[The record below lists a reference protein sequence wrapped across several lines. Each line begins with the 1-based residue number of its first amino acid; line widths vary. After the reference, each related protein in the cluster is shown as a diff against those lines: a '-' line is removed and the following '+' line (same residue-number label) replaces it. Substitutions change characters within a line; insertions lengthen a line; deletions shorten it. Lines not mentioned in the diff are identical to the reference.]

1 MTAPQFR
8 PLKFGVTRV
17 NLRNGTDG
25 TRYLQAD
32 QDLQAFPDRLTDR
45 LQHWAQVKPEHSFM
59 ARRIQQADGTLGDW
73 QHISY
78 AQAWQTA
85 RNIAQG
91 LIDRGLNAERPVVIL
106 SENSL
111 EHALLALGC
120 LVAGVPYVP
129 TSPPYSL
136 VSVDYDKLKHV
147 LSTVTPGMV
156 FASDARYAKAIA
168 ATVSDDMEVVM
179 VEGDV
184 PGRSVTAFESL
195 CSQPATPA
203 VDAAMAATGPDTIA
217 KFLFTSGSTK
227 LPKAVINT
235 NRLWCANQQQM
246 AQSMPVLAEQELVL
260 VDWLPWNHTFGGNH
274 NFGMTVFHGGTL
286 YIDDGKPTPALM
298 HETLRNLREIAPTV
312 YFNVPTGFEAIAH
325 AMQTDDQLRKTLL
338 SRVQMFFYAGAALAQ
353 PIWDSLYA
361 SQEREVGE
369 RIVMGTGL
377 GMTES
382 GPFGIFVTNPFV
394 QAGDLGVPTPGLEL
408 KLVNMQGKTEVRY
421 RGPNITPGYWRN
433 PEETASAFDEEG
445 FFKTGDAVQW
455 IDETDVHLGL
465 KFDGRIAEDFKLATG
480 TFVSVGPLRAKIIA
494 AGAPFIQDA
503 VLTGINLKEV
513 GAMIFPTPAVR
524 ALSGLPA
531 DAPLAD
537 VLASAPVLAKFQDI
551 VNTLAQTST
560 GSANRIA
567 RLCLLSEPP
576 TIDKG
581 EITDKGSINQRSVL
595 THRADTVAAL
605 HADTLH
611 DIKEEK
617 MASKGFF
624 NAFADVW
631 MHDGVR
637 TPMVDYCGSLGHISP
652 TDLGIKAA
660 REALKRAGIAA
671 SEIGSVITGNMAPG
685 DFDQFVLPRHIGLYA
700 GVPQE
705 VPAIMVQRI
714 CGTGFELF
722 RQAGEQIE
730 AGVCEA
736 ALVVGTESM
745 TRNPIAAFDHRTGF
759 KLGAPVGFKD
769 FMWEALKDPA
779 AGINMIQTAENLA
792 KKYSITREE
801 VDQFASDS
809 FAKAVA
815 AQAEGFHAGEIV
827 PVVTEK
833 FELEG
838 YVSR

>member
-1 MTAPQFR
+1 MTSPQFR

-17 NLRNGTDG
+17 QLRDGVAGTHYM
-25 TRYLQAD
+25 TAEQPLQPYAE
-32 QDLQAFPDRLTDR
+32 RMTDR
-45 LQHWAQVKPEHSFM
+45 LQHWATTKPNHSFM
-59 ARRIQQADGTLGDW
+59 ARRTKLADGTLGEW
-73 QHISY
+73 RHITY
-78 AQAWQTA
+78 AQAWQSA
-85 RNIAQG
+85 RNIAQS

-111 EHALLALGC
+111 EHALLALGAM
-120 LVAGVPYVP
+120 VAGVPFVP

-147 LSTVTPGMV
+147 LKTVTPGLV

-168 ATVSDDMEVVM
+168 ATVDASMEVVL
-179 VEGDV
+179 VEGDIE
-184 PGRSVTAFESL
+184 GRSVTRFDSL
-195 CSQPATPA
+195 CATPATPA
-203 VDAAMAATGPDTIA
+203 VDAAIQATGPDTIV

-235 NRLWCANQQQM
+235 QRLWCANQQQM
-246 AQSMPVLAEQELVL
+246 AQSMPVLAEKELVL

-274 NFGMTVFHGGTL
+274 NFGMVVYHGGTM
-286 YIDDGKPTPALM
+286 YIDDGKPTPALIG
-298 HETLRNLREIAPTV
+298 ETLRNLREIAPTV

-325 AMQTDDQLRKTLL
+325 AMKTDDVLRKTLL

-353 PIWDSLYA
+353 PIWDSLYE

-408 KLVNMQGKTEVRY
+408 KLVDMQGKTEVRY

-433 PEETASAFDEEG
+433 PEETAGAFDEEG
-445 FFKTGDAVQW
+445 FFKTGDAVKW

-494 AGAPFIQDA
+494 AGAPYVQDA
-503 VLTGINLKEV
+503 VLTGLNMKEV

-537 VLASAPVLAKFQDI
+537 VLASQPVQAKFQEV
-551 VNTLAQTST
+551 VNALAQSAT

-605 HADTLH
+605 HGDTLH
-611 DIKEEK
+611 YIVK
-617 MASKGFF
+617 
-624 NAFADVW
+624 
-631 MHDGVR
+631 
-637 TPMVDYCGSLGHISP
+637 
-652 TDLGIKAA
+652 
-660 REALKRAGIAA
+660 
-671 SEIGSVITGNMAPG
+671 
-685 DFDQFVLPRHIGLYA
+685 
-700 GVPQE
+700 PQ
-705 VPAIMVQRI
+705 V
-714 CGTGFELF
+714 
-722 RQAGEQIE
+722 
-730 AGVCEA
+730 
-736 ALVVGTESM
+736 
-745 TRNPIAAFDHRTGF
+745 
-759 KLGAPVGFKD
+759 
-769 FMWEALKDPA
+769 
-779 AGINMIQTAENLA
+779 
-792 KKYSITREE
+792 
-801 VDQFASDS
+801 
-809 FAKAVA
+809 
-815 AQAEGFHAGEIV
+815 
-827 PVVTEK
+827 
-833 FELEG
+833 
-838 YVSR
+838 